1 MIWIIIGLL
10 SFVLQI
16 YILKN
21 TWVDEGKGLESFRWE
36 YAQKISIHLWSVI
49 LIFLLCMMPI
59 LNILEFII
67 FWIVWLKYYANADSM
82 YNWKNYTYWRLK
94 DKFLSRE
101 I

>member
-21 TWVDEGKGLESFRWE
+21 TWVDEGEGLAEFRWE
-36 YAQKISIHLWSVI
+36 YAQKISIYLWSVI
-49 LIFLLCMMPI
+49 LIFLLCMIPI
-59 LNILEFII
+59 LNILEFIT
-67 FWIVWLKYYANADSM
+67 FWIIWLKYYANADSM
-82 YNWKNYTYWRLK
+82 YSWNHYIYWRFK
-94 DKFLSRE
+94 DKFLSRK